1 MAFKWGSADDYQD
14 ERFVTIAEATEIL
27 GLKTRS
33 RVLRLIQDGT
43 LTTYRLPDTARVRI
57 KKSQLLQTSQPKT
70 ESTHE

>member
-1 MAFKWGSADDYQD
+1 MAFKWGSADDYPD
-14 ERFVTIAEATEIL
+14 ERYVTIAEATEIL

-70 ESTHE
+70 ESNHE